1 MLKKIKLIFY
11 NLIFI
16 IIFIIILESVFG
28 YWFKE
33 NNFGIHMRNERNKN
47 WKTTSI
53 FNDKEY
59 SFFYKRNFYGF
70 RGKEFNPMD
79 VKVIFNGG
87 STSNQRFTPEN
98 LSIVGQ
104 LNQKINND
112 NINFKIFNAAT
123 NGKSLRGIIYD
134 FKFWFSKIN
143 KLSPEVIILYLGIN
157 ERTLAEDLGQK
168 NYDLRV
174 KKRKEDQIKDYI
186 KNNSFLYE
194 KYIKVKNIYFP
205 KNTSGY
211 FLNTKNL
218 YKDFNYIDYSKA
230 KKIKFSLTEND
241 KKLINQ
247 VEERFEILK
256 EIFKEK
262 NITPIII
269 TQVEFNGLADKKLF
283 LINEKLKKIAKKN
296 NIDIIKLDEFAV
308 MKKNDFYDKVHT
320 TPQGSKRIAN
330 LIYPYLKEI
339 IKKNN
344 LYILD

>member
-1 MLKKIKLIFY
+1 M
-11 NLIFI
+11 
-16 IIFIIILESVFG
+16 
-28 YWFKE
+28 
-33 NNFGIHMRNERNKN
+33 
-47 WKTTSI
+47 
-53 FNDKEY
+53 
-59 SFFYKRNFYGF
+59 
-70 RGKEFNPMD
+70 
-79 VKVIFNGG
+79 
-87 STSNQRFTPEN
+87 
-98 LSIVGQ
+98 
-104 LNQKINND
+104 
-112 NINFKIFNAAT
+112 
-123 NGKSLRGIIYD
+123 RGIIYD

-143 KLSPEVIILYLGIN
+143 ELNPEVIILYLGIN
-157 ERTLAEDLGQK
+157 ERTLAQDPAQK

-174 KKRKEDQIKDYI
+174 KKRKDDQIKDYI

-230 KKIKFSLTEND
+230 KKIKFLLTEND

-308 MKKNDFYDKVHT
+308 MEKNDFYDKVHT